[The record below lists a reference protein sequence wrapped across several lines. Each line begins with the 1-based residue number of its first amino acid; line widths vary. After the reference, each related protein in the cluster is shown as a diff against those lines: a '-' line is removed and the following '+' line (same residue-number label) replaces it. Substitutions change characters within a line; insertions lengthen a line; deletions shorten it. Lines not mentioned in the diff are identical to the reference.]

1 MSAGG
6 PEPPP
11 AAVMEPVD
19 EIGAEEPTASETVI
33 GPYLLLF
40 VYLGRSFA

>member
-19 EIGAEEPTASETVI
+19 EIGAEEPTASETVSRH
-33 GPYLLLF
+33 LLTSVCLF
-40 VYLGRSFA
+40 RS

>member
-6 PEPPP
+6 SETPP

-19 EIGAEEPTASETVI
+19 EIGAEEPTASETVSRD
-33 GPYLLLF
+33 LLTFF
-40 VYLGRSFA
+40 VYLGHNFA